1 MVALSE
7 FVMSAFAEEFQ
18 PAGLQDSMHSIGP
31 PPGLGLIRTPSE
43 CNSWMDNS
51 KKLSFP
57 PGLGP
62 ESELAD
68 AFNAPPGLPCPPG
81 LEAVVHIT
89 DDATNNAEVPEEA
102 QCLTEERL
110 RLSNQLLEMESAH
123 LAQQNE
129 FLRTELQS
137 KGQGPPGVWGM
148 QHPNAWEPW
157 CAWTQRSNMWA
168 GCEYPSMLGEWGLAR
183 AKDEDQCSEVSDQS
197 TVDLSDG
204 SEDTED
210 SADSPTGITESDAL
224 DASSDDGTTT
234 SSTPSP
240 RSKTHEPS

>member
-7 FVMSAFAEEFQ
+7 FVMSPFAEEFQ
-18 PAGLQDSMHSIGP
+18 PAGLQDSMQSIGP
-31 PPGLGLIRTPSE
+31 PPGLGLIATPRE
-43 CNSWMDNS
+43 CNSWMENS
-51 KKLSFP
+51 KKLVFP

-62 ESELAD
+62 ESDLAD
-68 AFNAPPGLPCPPG
+68 AFDAPPGLPCPPG
-81 LEAVVHIT
+81 LEAVVDIT
-89 DDATNNAEVPEEA
+89 DDVTNNAEVPEEV

-129 FLRTELQS
+129 FLRTELQV

-148 QHPNAWEPW
+148 HTWEPW
-157 CAWTQRSNMWA
+157 SAWTQA
-168 GCEYPSMLGEWGLAR
+168 ALGCEYQAALGQLGLAG
-183 AKDEDQCSEVSDQS
+183 AKDEDQCSEVSDRS

-210 SADSPTGITESDAL
+210 SADSPNGITESDVL
-224 DASSDDGTTT
+224 DASSDDGTTP

-240 RSKTHEPS
+240 RSNT